1 MLKLFDADP
10 RSRMPGGASR
20 LWVVV
25 ICAVVLAGTALPM
38 LMSSDTADPVDSAA
52 SAEVAQ
58 FAAAEEAV
66 TRAEAAS
73 GAVEVEAASGAVEVA
88 PAGVVVARAR

>member
-1 MLKLFDADP
+1 MLRVLDADP
-10 RSRMPGGASR
+10 RSRMPGTASR

-38 LMSSDTADPVDSAA
+38 LMSSDTVDPVDSAA

-58 FAAAEEAV
+58 FVAAEPPVTEARLR
-66 TRAEAAS
+66 TSLE
-73 GAVEVEAASGAVEVA
+73 
-88 PAGVVVARAR
+88 

>member
-1 MLKLFDADP
+1 MLRLLDADP

-25 ICAVVLAGTALPM
+25 ISAVVMAGTALPM
-38 LMSSDTADPVDSAA
+38 AMSSNTAVPADSGAP
-52 SAEVAQ
+52 AEVAQ

-66 TRAEAAS
+66 TPAEAAS
-73 GAVEVEAASGAVEVA
+73 GAVAAAVT
-88 PAGVVVARAR
+88 PA